1 MDGISVVNAMQALSA
16 QLAVFQALLLG
27 ASAVHKAVRWPYSKS
42 VMRQFAGV
50 PRSMAAPTL
59 GAAMAL
65 ELAAGLSL
73 IVPESRATGAMLA
86 ASIWTVYLG
95 LIFRAIVQHRRDV
108 DCGCSF
114 GSTSRPLGAFQMTRN
129 AVLAGLA
136 AFIAWVS
143 AVNGSVAAQG
153 SQVLGGI
160 VLLTLYGALDQVM
173 ALRPIRHGEVS

>member
-1 MDGISVVNAMQALSA
+1 MVNALQVLSA

-27 ASAVHKAVRWPYSKS
+27 ASAVHKAVRWPHSKS

-50 PRSMAAPTL
+50 PRSMSAATL
-59 GAAMAL
+59 GAAMAC
-65 ELAAGLSL
+65 ELAAGVSL
-73 IVPESRATGAMLA
+73 IVPASRAAGAVLA

-95 LIFRAIVQHRRDV
+95 LIVRAIVQQRRDV

-114 GSTSRPLGAFQMTRN
+114 GSSSRPLGAFQMTRN

-136 AFIAWVS
+136 VFVAWVS
-143 AVNGSVAAQG
+143 AMSGGVPAQG

-160 VLLTLYGALDQVM
+160 ALLSLYGALDQVM
-173 ALRPIRHGEVS
+173 ALRPLRHGEVT

>member
-1 MDGISVVNAMQALSA
+1 MSAVNAMQVLSA
-16 QLAVFQALLLG
+16 QLAVFQALLLC
-27 ASAVHKAVRWPYSKS
+27 ASAVHKAVKWPHSKS

-50 PRSMAAPTL
+50 PRSMAASTL

-65 ELAAGLSL
+65 ELAAGVLL
-73 IVPESRATGAMLA
+73 IVPGSRATGAMLA

-95 LIFRAIVQHRRDV
+95 LIVRAIVQHRRDV

-114 GSTSRPLGAFQMTRN
+114 GSTLRPLGAFQVTRN
-129 AVLAGLA
+129 AVLAGFA

-143 AVNGSVAAQG
+143 AVNGSVPAQG

-160 VLLTLYGALDQVM
+160 ALLTLYGALDQVM